1 MGICA
6 SSLTAEEKALKK
18 NDKEIARMIKE
29 QEEVDQALVKLLLLG
44 AGESGKSTIFK
55 QMRILY
61 GKGFDDES
69 RTAMASVIIS
79 NLINGTITCLTASK
93 SDGINLFDSLCA
105 EAKEAAALVEA
116 AVNHQEKV
124 MSEELAGALGLLW
137 KDETF
142 QKIHDRRAEYQLFSS
157 YEDYAKKCAKE
168 YPAWGGQTAGG
179 DWVPSVSDVTKARVR
194 TSGIV
199 EESYNI
205 DGVDFRMYDVGGQR
219 NERKKWIHCFD
230 NVTALIFVGAISEYD
245 QVLYEDK
252 HQNRLIEAFDLF
264 EEICN
269 SKWFKDTSIIL
280 FLNKRDLFEEK
291 YLQNKVPLNVTG
303 LFPDAPECEPD
314 YQVATDWIVSV
325 FLGRRDE
332 NNKDKEIYH
341 HITCATDSENVST
354 VFNACKD
361 IILKGNLKGSGF
373 LE

>member
-6 SSLTAEEKALKK
+6 ASLTAEEKEQKK
-18 NDKEIARMIKE
+18 NDKDIARKIKE
-29 QEEVDQALVKLLLLG
+29 AEELDQALVKLLLLG

-61 GKGFDDES
+61 GKGFDLES
-69 RTAMASVIIS
+69 RVAMASVIIS

-93 SDGINLFDSLCA
+93 TPEINLFDEFGP
-105 EAKEAAALVEA
+105 EAKAAAEIVEN
-116 AVNHQEKV
+116 AVNHQEKA
-124 MSEELAGALGLLW
+124 MNEELAGALGLLW
-137 KDETF
+137 KDEVF

-168 YPAWGGQTAGG
+168 YPEWGGEN
-179 DWVPSVSDVTKARVR
+179 WVPSVSDVTKARVR

-199 EESYNI
+199 EEQYTI
-205 DGVDFRMYDVGGQR
+205 DGVEFRMYDVGGQR

-269 SKWFKDTSIIL
+269 SKWFQDTSIIL
-280 FLNKRDLFEEK
+280 FLNKKDLFEEK
-291 YLQNKVPLNVTG
+291 YLQKKVPLNITG
-303 LFPDAPECEPD
+303 LFTDMGVPDCEPN
-314 YQVATDWIVSV
+314 YEIATKWLVDV

-332 NNKDKEIYH
+332 KNKDKEIYH
-341 HITCATDSENVST
+341 HITCATDRENVST